1 MSVCGW
7 CVWFWQQ
14 EADATLRKA
23 RALKAQRRE
32 EYQKA
37 QSSTNRSQE
46 EQSNAGNKQL
56 EKKRRL
62 EEEALQKVGRG
73 EDDRVKIV
81 IVTYPDKA
89 VNNSM
94 YCVPV
99 ETLTPFLL
107 SKFDFTAVLFSW
119 MSAHSFY
126 SAI

>member
-1 MSVCGW
+1 M
-7 CVWFWQQ
+7 WFWQQ

-62 EEEALQKVGRG
+62 EEEALQKVGR
-73 EDDRVKIV
+73 VKIV
-81 IVTYPDKA
+81 GVTYPDRA

-94 YCVPV
+94 YCAPV
-99 ETLTPFLL
+99 ETLTPFCCQNL
-107 SKFDFTAVLFSW
+107 SLQQCFSVECLPT
-119 MSAHSFY
+119 HST
-126 SAI
+126 